1 MTSASL
7 KIAVFG
13 SAFNPP
19 TLGHLSVISR
29 LQHFDKVLLVPSIAH
44 AWGKQMLEF
53 EHRCELVKRFVADI
67 SLENVELST
76 IEAQIY
82 DGSHP
87 VTTYQLLN
95 YIKESNVSADI
106 TFVVGPDNF
115 FNFAKFVNA
124 EEIVSQWSV
133 LACPQTV
140 DVRSTQI
147 RERLANEED
156 IDHLTTESVKNYLH
170 EQQFYYRMMSG

>member
-1 MTSASL
+1 MTVKSP

-19 TLGHLSVISR
+19 SLGHLSVISR

-53 EHRCELVKRFVADI
+53 EHRCELVRRFVDDI
-67 SLENVELST
+67 SLKNVQIST

-87 VTTYQLLN
+87 VTTYQLLSS
-95 YIKESNVSADI
+95 IQESNLDADI

-115 FNFAKFVNA
+115 FNFSKFSRADEV
-124 EEIVSQWSV
+124 VSKWSV
-133 LACPQTV
+133 LACPETV
-140 DVRSTQI
+140 GIRSTQI
-147 RERLANEED
+147 RQNLVD
-156 IDHLTTESVKNYLH
+156 GQPIDHLTTVSVRNYLI
-170 EQQFYYRMMSG
+170 EKKFYYRIESG